1 MLEGENNSLQFY
13 RFCLEADFEIKIF
26 SLRYQDQD
34 QGQNG
39 IGKTLGIDLDIDK
52 WLDHKLFQFCLNF
65 QTVWLI

>member
-13 RFCLEADFEIKIF
+13 IFCLEADFKIK
-26 SLRYQDQD
+26 YQDQD